1 LKIGIFTDSWV
12 PNLNGVVI
20 SIINEVQTLR
30 DNHEFVIF
38 APKLKQAIPFE
49 IEGVPI
55 YELPSIPFPAYPG
68 YSIAFPPP
76 RFNKILKKEKFDF
89 IHCHTPFSLGY
100 FATLTAKVFYD
111 LPLLSHYHTHLV
123 EYSFNLLPFGGLFAD
138 RITAV
143 LEQSVWFYTRMFYR
157 FSDVIVTPSK
167 TLQYDLVRH
176 GVKEPVYSLP
186 NMISEVFLKNTKN
199 SSEDLELQD
208 KIKKEY
214 GIKSSSR
221 VILYC
226 GRVSHEK
233 KLEILFHAFRKIQNE
248 FPDAFLLIVGDGP
261 PLEKYRK
268 LVAGLNIQN
277 FAFTGFIS
285 HTKLPAIYRMGYIMA
300 TPSDTETQ
308 GLTVLEAMSQGIPVI
323 GVAGGGVMDYIAH
336 EKNGLLTTP
345 GDSDAF
351 AASMVTL
358 LSEPDTYKSYALAAS
373 KTVEM
378 YSSAGYN
385 KLLEKAMN
393 VTCDIFNK
401 SRKD

>member
-1 LKIGIFTDSWV
+1 MLKIGIFTDSWV

-38 APKLKQAIPFE
+38 APKLKQAIPFD
-49 IEGVPI
+49 IEGIPI
-55 YELPSIPFPAYPG
+55 YELPSVPFPGYAG
-68 YSIAFPPP
+68 YSVAFPAP

-89 IHCHTPFSLGY
+89 IHNHTPFSLGY
-100 FATLTAKVFYD
+100 FATLTAKVFSD

-123 EYSFNLLPFGGLFAD
+123 EYSFNLLPFGGLFSD
-138 RITAV
+138 KITNV
-143 LEQSVWFYTRMFYR
+143 LGHAVWFYTRMFYR

-186 NMISEVFLKNTKN
+186 NMISRVFLEKTKNT
-199 SSEDLELQD
+199 SEDLELQD
-208 KIKKEY
+208 KIREEF

-221 VILYC
+221 IILYC
-226 GRVSHEK
+226 GRVSIEK
-233 KLEILFHAFRKIQNE
+233 KMEVLFHAFSKIQTE

-268 LVAGLNIQN
+268 LVTELKIQN
-277 FAFTGFIS
+277 FAFIGFIS

-308 GLTVLEAMSQGIPVI
+308 GMTVLEAMSQGLPVI

-336 EKNGLLTTP
+336 QKNGLLTPP

-351 AASMVTL
+351 AASMSTL
-358 LSEPDTYKSYALAAS
+358 LSEPDTHKNYSVAAS

-385 KLLEKAMN
+385 KLLEKAIN
-393 VTCDIFNK
+393 LTCDIFNDSK
-401 SRKD
+401 

>member
-1 LKIGIFTDSWV
+1 MKIGIFTDSWV

-55 YELPSIPFPAYPG
+55 YELPSVPFPGYPG
-68 YSIAFPPP
+68 YSVAFPPP
-76 RFNKILKKEKFDF
+76 RFNKILRKEKIDF
-89 IHCHTPFSLGY
+89 VHNHTPFSLGY
-100 FATLTAKVFYD
+100 FATLTAKVFNN

-123 EYSFNLLPFGGLFAD
+123 EYSFNLLPFGDLFVD
-138 RITAV
+138 KITAV
-143 LEQSVWFYTRMFYR
+143 LQHSVWFYTRMFYR

-186 NMISEVFLKNTKN
+186 NMISKVFLENTEN
-199 SSEDLELQD
+199 TSEDLELQE
-208 KIKKEY
+208 KIREEY

-221 VILYC
+221 IILYC

-233 KLEILFHAFRKIQNE
+233 KLEVLFRAFRKIQTE

-268 LVAGLNIQN
+268 LVTELKIQN

-285 HTKLPAIYRMGYIMA
+285 HTKLPAVYRMGYFMA

-323 GVAGGGVMDYIAH
+323 GVAGGGVIDYIAH
-336 EKNGLLTTP
+336 QKNGLLTPP
-345 GDSDAF
+345 GDSNAF

-358 LSEPDTYKSYALAAS
+358 LSEPDTYEEYALAAS

-385 KLLEKAMN
+385 KLLEKAIKI
-393 VTCDIFNK
+393 TCDFF
-401 SRKD
+401 SESQ

>member
-1 LKIGIFTDSWV
+1 MKIGIFSDSWV

-30 DNHEFVIF
+30 NNHDFTIFV
-38 APKLKQAIPFE
+38 PKLKQSIPFE

-55 YELPSIPFPAYPG
+55 YELPSVPFPGYPG
-68 YSIAFPPP
+68 YSVAFPPP
-76 RFNKILKKEKFDF
+76 KLNKILKKEKFDF
-89 IHCHTPFSLGY
+89 IHNHTPFSLGY
-100 FATLTAKVFYD
+100 FATLSAKVFYD

-123 EYSFNLLPFGGLFAD
+123 EYSGHLIPFGNLFAD
-138 RITAV
+138 KITAT
-143 LEQSVWFYTRMFYR
+143 LEHAVWFYIRMFYR

-186 NMISEVFLKNTKN
+186 NIISEVFLRKTKN

-208 KIKKEY
+208 KIREDY

-221 VILYC
+221 IILYC

-233 KLEILFHAFRKIQNE
+233 KLEILLNAFKKIQDE
-248 FPDAFLLIVGDGP
+248 FPNAFLLIVGDGP
-261 PLEKYRK
+261 QLEKYRK
-268 LVAGLNIQN
+268 VAANLNIQN

-285 HTKLPAIYRMGYIMA
+285 HTKLPAIYRMAYFMA

-323 GVAGGGVMDYIAH
+323 GVARGGVMDYIAH
-336 EKNGLLTTP
+336 QKNGLLTPP
-345 GDSDAF
+345 GNSDAF

-358 LSEPDTYKSYALAAS
+358 LSEPDTYKKYALTAT

-378 YSSAGYN
+378 YSSAGYDL
-385 KLLEKAMN
+385 LLEKAIKI
-393 VTCDIFNK
+393 TCDLFAESK
-401 SRKD
+401 

>member
-1 LKIGIFTDSWV
+1 LKIGIFSDSWV

-30 DNHEFVIF
+30 NNHDFAIFV
-38 APKLKQAIPFE
+38 PKLKQAIPFE

-55 YELPSIPFPAYPG
+55 YELPSVPFPGYPG
-68 YSIAFPPP
+68 YSVAFPPP
-76 RFNKILKKEKFDF
+76 KLNKILKKERFDF
-89 IHCHTPFSLGY
+89 IHNHTPFSLGY
-100 FATLTAKVFYD
+100 FATLSAKVFYD

-123 EYSFNLLPFGGLFAD
+123 EYSGHLIPFGELFAD
-138 RITAV
+138 KITAI
-143 LEQSVWFYTRMFYR
+143 LEHAVWFYTRMFYR

-186 NMISEVFLKNTKN
+186 NMISEVFLRKTRNT
-199 SSEDLELQD
+199 SEDLDLQD
-208 KIKKEY
+208 KMREDY

-221 VILYC
+221 IIMYC

-233 KLEILFHAFRKIQNE
+233 KLEILFNAFKKIQNE

-261 PLEKYRK
+261 QLEKYRK
-268 LVAGLNIQN
+268 VVADLNIQN

-285 HTKLPAIYRMGYIMA
+285 HTKLPAIYR
-300 TPSDTETQ
+300 TQ

-323 GVAGGGVMDYIAH
+323 GVARGGVMDYIAH
-336 EKNGLLTTP
+336 QKNGLLTPP
-345 GDSDAF
+345 GNSDAF

-358 LSEPDTYKSYALAAS
+358 LSEPDTYKKYALTAT

-378 YSSAGYN
+378 YSSAGYDL
-385 KLLEKAMN
+385 LLEKAIKI
-393 VTCDIFNK
+393 TCDLFAESK
-401 SRKD
+401 

>member
-1 LKIGIFTDSWV
+1 MKIGIFSDSWV

-30 DNHEFVIF
+30 NNHDFAIFV
-38 APKLKQAIPFE
+38 PKLKQAIPFE

-55 YELPSIPFPAYPG
+55 YELPSVPFPGYPG
-68 YSIAFPPP
+68 YSVAFPPP
-76 RFNKILKKEKFDF
+76 KLNKILKKERFDF
-89 IHCHTPFSLGY
+89 IHNHTPFSLGY
-100 FATLTAKVFYD
+100 FATLSAKVFYD

-123 EYSFNLLPFGGLFAD
+123 EYSGHLIPFGELFAD
-138 RITAV
+138 KITAI
-143 LEQSVWFYTRMFYR
+143 LEHAVWFYTRMFYR

-186 NMISEVFLKNTKN
+186 NMISEVFLRKTRNT
-199 SSEDLELQD
+199 SEDLDLQD
-208 KIKKEY
+208 KMREDY

-221 VILYC
+221 IIMYC

-233 KLEILFHAFRKIQNE
+233 KLEILFNAFKKIQNE

-261 PLEKYRK
+261 QLEKYRK
-268 LVAGLNIQN
+268 VVADLNIQN

-285 HTKLPAIYRMGYIMA
+285 HTKLPAIYR
-300 TPSDTETQ
+300 TQ

-323 GVAGGGVMDYIAH
+323 GVARGGVMDYIAH
-336 EKNGLLTTP
+336 QKNGLLTPP
-345 GDSDAF
+345 GNSDAF

-358 LSEPDTYKSYALAAS
+358 LSEPDTYKKYALTAT

-378 YSSAGYN
+378 YSSAGYDL
-385 KLLEKAMN
+385 LLEKAIKI
-393 VTCDIFNK
+393 TCDLFAESK
-401 SRKD
+401 